1 MSTRK
6 QQKSIAILLQHLP
19 SKRKTTKSVYENKR
33 KTNKSIYYHYQLNKW
48 GSTRLPTTWIHT
60 SL

>member
-33 KTNKSIYYHYQLNKW
+33 KTNKSIYYHYQLNK
-48 GSTRLPTTWIHT
+48 
-60 SL
+60 